1 MLPPSTVRP
10 DQTRMSVL
18 IPRYGRRK
26 RTLLQLLDKVSDNL
40 LQFGG
45 VDGEDVLELLDLLQ
59 EVLGKFMA
67 GT

>member
-1 MLPPSTVRP
+1 
-10 DQTRMSVL
+10 MSVL